1 MLDPLLIL
9 EKVNQFYTQSFNQLV
24 IITVAVLA
32 FAGVIMPLLTSLY
45 QKRLFKLE
53 HDDIKKQV
61 KNELMEEFA
70 IQVENI
76 KKIYEEKDLS
86 YQKKLEE
93 IDSKI
98 DKKIAGVSAVTMHI
112 QANISMRNNSYNS
125 GFKDLISAAI
135 GYIKSENEVNLRRV
149 INLLINKC
157 LPKLTKATVVSDD
170 EATEKYEEFIISLLE
185 VNQND
190 RYKDDI
196 KNLKR
201 QYKQATERDTVVKN
215 A

>member
-32 FAGVIMPLLTSLY
+32 FAGVIMPLLTTLY

-61 KNELMEEFA
+61 KKELMDEFNL
-70 IQVENI
+70 QVENI
-76 KKIYEEKDLS
+76 KKSYEEKDLS
-86 YQKKLEE
+86 YQAKIEE
-93 IDSKI
+93 LDSKI
-98 DKKIAGVSAVTMHI
+98 EKKVAGATAGNMHI
-112 QANISMRNNSYNS
+112 QANISLRNKHYFNAFHHLVRAGS
-125 GFKDLISAAI
+125 GH
-135 GYIKSENEVNLRRV
+135 IKSEKEVNVRRV

-157 LPKLTKATVVSDD
+157 LPKLTKSKLTSD
-170 EATEKYEEFIISLLE
+170 EEVTEKYEEFIVELE
-185 VNQND
+185 GINQND

-196 KNLKR
+196 KAIRL
-201 QYKQATERDTVVKN
+201 QYKKAAERTTVPKD